1 MQTVELG
8 AGCFSAQWG
17 DETFKN
23 IFLIKTFNFL
33 KLASEFGWTV
43 TPNRNISKPDRYSL
57 IFSSNINFPTTF
69 THFFILII

>member
-8 AGCFSAQWG
+8 AGCSSSVQWG
-17 DETFKN
+17 DKTFKN

-43 TPNRNISKPDRYSL
+43 TPKRNIAKLGRYS
-57 IFSSNINFPTTF
+57 
-69 THFFILII
+69 